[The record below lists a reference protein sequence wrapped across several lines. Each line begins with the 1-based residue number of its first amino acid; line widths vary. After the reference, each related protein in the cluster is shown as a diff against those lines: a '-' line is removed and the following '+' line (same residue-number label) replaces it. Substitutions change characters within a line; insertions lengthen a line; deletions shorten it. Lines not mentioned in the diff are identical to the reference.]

1 MIVKKKN
8 EINGK
13 IINLK
18 LQKKNI
24 VNKELYKL

>member
-8 EINGK
+8 EINSI

-18 LQKKNI
+18 LKKENV